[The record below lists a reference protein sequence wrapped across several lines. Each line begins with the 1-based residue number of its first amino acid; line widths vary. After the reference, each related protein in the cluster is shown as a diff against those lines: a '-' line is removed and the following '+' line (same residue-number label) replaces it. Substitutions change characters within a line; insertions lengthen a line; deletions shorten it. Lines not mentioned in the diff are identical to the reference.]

1 MRQRLSSFLS
11 RATRLHNYT
20 YTLSAQLKVWQII
33 LINHK
38 LLYIVC
44 QLLILVFFR
53 FHIALQQ
60 IPMSFKTYYN
70 IITDC
75 VLHLALNNIDEIL
88 KSNVE
93 KSYFFLM
100 NHPQSVKC
108 QLIKFLLV
116 FSPNCFPPKILS
128 ILPAVQYYLIELIIK
143 WLFFCLSCTI
153 LLSQLLPF

>member
-1 MRQRLSSFLS
+1 
-11 RATRLHNYT
+11 
-20 YTLSAQLKVWQII
+20 
-33 LINHK
+33 
-38 LLYIVC
+38 
-44 QLLILVFFR
+44 
-53 FHIALQQ
+53 
-60 IPMSFKTYYN
+60 MSFKTYYN

-153 LLSQLLPF
+153 LLSQLLPFWFTKGSSLLISGRKWVTKFICCSNFSHHFFYPN